1 MVIVGAER
9 NQFLLWARRN
19 KSALWGLGWCLHDR
33 SLVKTQNCAL
43 ERGTSTICKL
53 YLKIKKHVKKKYS
66 VGNQHWE
73 SYYPAHG
80 DKMLRLVN

>member
-1 MVIVGAER
+1 M
-9 NQFLLWARRN
+9 
-19 KSALWGLGWCLHDR
+19 ALWGLGWCLHDR